1 MVAGLRCAG
10 TGNAVTPVTQACA
23 SPGFVVMVL
32 PVVSASPS
40 PTSHPPPLPSPP
52 GGAAP
57 PVTAPPRLLIIDDH
71 LLVRLGVRTL
81 VKQHFDGQLEIDDAS
96 TLEQG
101 LALLQRARPVVLVV
115 LDLQLPDA
123 KGFAGLQIIH
133 RDHPGL
139 AVVVLSGAQDSRVRE
154 EAMRLGATAYV
165 SKTADAGQMQGLVEV
180 RRRQLLQPAAT
191 PVAPPRPAAALQA
204 AEGLG
209 LSPRQV
215 QVLELLLAGLDN
227 QAIAGETGLTLG
239 TVKNCV
245 SSIFLG
251 FNVRSRA
258 ELVGLFPT

>member
-1 MVAGLRCAG
+1 MVQ
-10 TGNAVTPVTQACA
+10 PVIRT
-23 SPGFVVMVL
+23 V
-32 PVVSASPS
+32 PS
-40 PTSHPPPLPSPP
+40 PAMLSALEA
-52 GGAAP
+52 GNVQAVAAGR
-57 PVTAPPRLLIIDDH
+57 PRLLLIDDH

-81 VKQHFDGQLEIDDAS
+81 VAQHFDDRLEIDEAG

-101 LALLQRARPVVLVV
+101 LALLQHAPQHIVLVV

-123 KGFAGLQIIH
+123 KGFAGLQIIR
-133 RDHPGL
+133 RDHPSL
-139 AVVVLSGAQDSRVRE
+139 PVVVLSGAQDARVRE
-154 EAMRLGATAYV
+154 EALRLGATAYV

-180 RRRQLLQPAAT
+180 LRRQLLHPAA
-191 PVAPPRPAAALQA
+191 ANALPRPAVALQA

-209 LSPRQV
+209 LSPRQI
-215 QVLELLLAGLDN
+215 QVLELLLAGMDN
-227 QAIAGETGLTLG
+227 QAIAAETGLTLG